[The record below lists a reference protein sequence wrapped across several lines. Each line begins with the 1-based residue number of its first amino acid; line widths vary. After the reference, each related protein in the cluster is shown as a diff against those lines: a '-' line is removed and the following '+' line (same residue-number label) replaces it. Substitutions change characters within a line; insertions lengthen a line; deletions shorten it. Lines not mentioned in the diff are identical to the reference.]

1 MPRTRSASEQNYEQS
16 LQVAGLLENKDVRV
30 ATAAASVLIHAATPM
45 LQHHPPKKD
54 DEEEEEEEDLA
65 TKLKPLL
72 LQLVSCGTPK
82 AAKVAIRCCLL
93 CFATC
98 AVPVQYLESTG
109 GIVIFSSSCC
119 CN

>member
-1 MPRTRSASEQNYEQS
+1 
-16 LQVAGLLENKDVRV
+16 V

-119 CN
+119 FN

>member
-1 MPRTRSASEQNYEQS
+1 
-16 LQVAGLLENKDVRV
+16 V
-30 ATAAASVLIHAATPM
+30 ATAAASILIHAATPM
-45 LQHHPPKKD
+45 LQHQPKKD

-98 AVPVQYLESTG
+98 EVLVQ
-109 GIVIFSSSCC
+109 
-119 CN
+119 